1 MAQLKNKSRAE
12 QITND
17 VGTWIVIGLIV
28 IILAALTIKFI
39 MWLFGL

>member
-12 QITND
+12 QIAND

-28 IILAALTIKFI
+28 MVLAALAIKFV